1 MKNKTKV
8 ISIVLSISAL
18 TILVSCHRQKAEWK
32 GTIEEVDGVTV
43 VKNPKEPMYGEEAF
57 QLKEELTI
65 GEREGR
71 EEYMFSRL
79 SQLVIN
85 EQGDIFVLDIMEKHV
100 KVFNRH
106 GLYLKTFGR
115 SGQGPGEISGLP
127 WYFKLSK
134 QNELILIDTSGVS
147 FFSLDG
153 KFLRKIPNKSF
164 KSQIQLFDTDA
175 NSNSY
180 IFQRSPIKQ
189 GFELNKYDSN
199 LKLIK
204 TIEFSPSQGVENI
217 RKNGWNP
224 FYPWLMYEI
233 TENGRIICAR
243 NDKYEIRVYDN
254 DENKLLMRILKEY
267 VPVRLTQKDIEEYL
281 EGFSPQEI
289 KSMNLPA
296 NLPPFNYFQSDEE
309 ERIFVETFERASE
322 SSNHYYDVFDKEGKY
337 LVKIPLPS
345 YPFIKKNKFCFVL
358 EDEDGY
364 QFIKRYKVTWKY

>member
-8 ISIVLSISAL
+8 ISIVLFISAL
-18 TILVSCHRQKAEWK
+18 IMLISCQKQKAEWK
-32 GTIEEVDGVTV
+32 GTIEEFNGVTI
-43 VKNPKEPMYGEEAF
+43 VKNPKEPLYGEEAF

-79 SQLVIN
+79 SQLAIN

-127 WYFKLSK
+127 WYFTLSK

-164 KSQIQLFDTDA
+164 KSQIQLFDADT

-180 IFQRSPIKQ
+180 IFQRSPLKQ
-189 GFELNKYDSN
+189 GYELNKYDSN

-322 SSNHYYDVFDKEGKY
+322 SSNYYDVFDKEGKY

-345 YPFIKKNKFCFVL
+345 YPFIKKNKVYFVL

-364 QFIKRYKVTWKY
+364 QYVKRYKVTWKY